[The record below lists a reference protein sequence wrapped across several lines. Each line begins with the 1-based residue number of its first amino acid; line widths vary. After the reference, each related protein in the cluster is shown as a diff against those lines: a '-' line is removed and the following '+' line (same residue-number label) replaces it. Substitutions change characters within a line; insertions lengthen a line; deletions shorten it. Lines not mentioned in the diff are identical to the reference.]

1 MRELYLLA
9 ANATHGAEAQLATA
23 LNIGRRRLGCRE
35 AYVSRIEGDRITYV
49 HCAGDATRR
58 EGTHAKLR
66 GSVDERAIAAGE
78 PIFVSENGTATVT
91 APIVIGMKT
100 YGTIAFVDDA
110 PRSLSRDDRDYARL
124 IASLASSAIDRAERL
139 RRLDE
144 LALHDVLTGLP
155 NRANLAEKLEETIAR
170 ADRDSQPFAVHFIDL
185 DGFKSVNDTDGHARG
200 DAVIAAIG
208 RTLART
214 AGSARM
220 IARVG
225 GDEFVAVQ
233 PDASDR
239 AEARAFAETLRR
251 AIAEPCIIEGK
262 QYRITASIGVAF
274 FPHDGHTPGTLLA
287 HADAALYKVK
297 ASGRNAIAFA

>member
-1 MRELYLLA
+1 
-9 ANATHGAEAQLATA
+9 
-23 LNIGRRRLGCRE
+23 
-35 AYVSRIEGDRITYV
+35 
-49 HCAGDATRR
+49 
-58 EGTHAKLR
+58 
-66 GSVDERAIAAGE
+66 
-78 PIFVSENGTATVT
+78 
-91 APIVIGMKT
+91 
-100 YGTIAFVDDA
+100 
-110 PRSLSRDDRDYARL
+110 
-124 IASLASSAIDRAERL
+124 
-139 RRLDE
+139 
-144 LALHDVLTGLP
+144 LP